1 MKVLPNTPKKPLV
14 AASAGKWMSLM
25 AGLAISGSMSAEVIP
40 QFDPA
45 TGTLLPVDSPD
56 DSNLPNPALEN
67 PALGNAPAEKEDELV
82 KEPLDA
88 EAKMQEREAR
98 ADAFGQEAKPQD
110 AAKEAEENLRP
121 EMDAAADLEGQPIG
135 IERVSGTPLEPA
147 PLEPIPSANSYDA
160 LFPNGEA
167 PPELVEG
174 DAAEEEA
181 EPAVTGFGRA
191 GGFQGLGFAPP
202 GALAAPIPMAPTGFS
217 PYPVAVLPGA
227 GDLLPGWGASAS
239 LSGVYNSNVQA
250 RSGALPGGDQGDF
263 ILSPNL
269 SVTYRSPGQTLWYSV
284 SANVGYSQYFDNT
297 SYSGFNYGLSAAGG
311 YAGAKLSVSGNL
323 SLSYGSG
330 GNRYYS
336 SFVDELSIG
345 LGLNANYK
353 ISSKTSVDASVST
366 TYRDP
371 DAFISA
377 STGDLNVSAGGRWQ
391 YSPKLSWGLGL
402 SWTKSGGDTQVDR
415 QTFGPYIT
423 ASYTVTQKVSL
434 NANFGLSQEKFSGVG
449 GTDPSYNFS
458 LGANYRANELWGMDL
473 SLIGGTYPDGSRV
486 GSYRDTIGA
495 RLGYN
500 RSIGLNT
507 WSLGVGWETSEQY
520 RPGAFAGVTSDQDY
534 LTFDTS
540 LSRPLPLIRG
550 SGSVFASWSDQNGG
564 VASTYDN
571 YTIGASISTSF

>member
-1 MKVLPNTPKKPLV
+1 MKALPNTPKKPLV

-45 TGTLLPVDSPD
+45 TGALLPVDSAD

-82 KEPLDA
+82 KAPLDA
-88 EAKMQEREAR
+88 EAKMQEREER
-98 ADAFGQEAKPQD
+98 ANAFAQEAKPQD

-147 PLEPIPSANSYDA
+147 PLEPISSADSYDA

-250 RSGALPGGDQGDF
+250 RSGALPGGDQG
-263 ILSPNL
+263 S
-269 SVTYRSPGQTLWYSV
+269 
-284 SANVGYSQYFDNT
+284 
-297 SYSGFNYGLSAAGG
+297 
-311 YAGAKLSVSGNL
+311 
-323 SLSYGSG
+323 
-330 GNRYYS
+330 
-336 SFVDELSIG
+336 
-345 LGLNANYK
+345 
-353 ISSKTSVDASVST
+353 
-366 TYRDP
+366 
-371 DAFISA
+371 
-377 STGDLNVSAGGRWQ
+377 
-391 YSPKLSWGLGL
+391 
-402 SWTKSGGDTQVDR
+402 
-415 QTFGPYIT
+415 
-423 ASYTVTQKVSL
+423 
-434 NANFGLSQEKFSGVG
+434 
-449 GTDPSYNFS
+449 
-458 LGANYRANELWGMDL
+458 
-473 SLIGGTYPDGSRV
+473 
-486 GSYRDTIGA
+486 
-495 RLGYN
+495 
-500 RSIGLNT
+500 
-507 WSLGVGWETSEQY
+507 
-520 RPGAFAGVTSDQDY
+520 
-534 LTFDTS
+534 
-540 LSRPLPLIRG
+540 
-550 SGSVFASWSDQNGG
+550 
-564 VASTYDN
+564 
-571 YTIGASISTSF
+571 